1 MMRRHDE
8 RGAIAVWA
16 SVAFFAFMIAIG
28 IGVDFSGHARAE
40 QELRTVA
47 REAAR
52 TGAQEASVVIDDAKL
67 DPTRAAAAAKRYV
80 HAAGYEGTATV
91 AGGTT
96 VKVRLRD
103 TYSCKFLSI
112 IGIHTLPTKGT
123 GQAIMQP
130 AYEGRPG

>member
-1 MMRRHDE
+1 MTRHNE

-52 TGAQEASVVIDDAKL
+52 TGAQEARIVIDDAKL
-67 DPTRAAAAAKRYV
+67 DPTRATSAAQRYF
-80 HAAGYEGTATV
+80 HAAGYQGSATV
-91 AGGTT
+91 MGGTT
-96 VKVRLRD
+96 VEVRLRD

>member
-1 MMRRHDE
+1 MRRHDE

-16 SVAFFAFMIAIG
+16 SVAFFAFIVAIG

-52 TGAQEASVVIDDAKL
+52 TGAQESRIVIDNAKL
-67 DPTRAAAAAKRYV
+67 DPTRAAAAARRYF
-80 HAAGYEGTATV
+80 HTAGPKGTATV
-91 AGGTT
+91 TGGVT
-96 VKVRLRD
+96 VEVRLRG

-112 IGIHTLPTKGT
+112 IGIHTLPTKGA
-123 GQAIMQP
+123 GQAVMQP
-130 AYEGRPG
+130 AYEGHPG

>member
-1 MMRRHDE
+1 M
-8 RGAIAVWA
+8 WA

-52 TGAQEASVVIDDAKL
+52 TGAQESRIVIDDAKL
-67 DPTRAAAAAKRYV
+67 DPTRAAAAAQRYI
-80 HAAGYEGTATV
+80 HAAGYQGSATV
-91 AGGTT
+91 IGGTT
-96 VKVRLRD
+96 VEVRLRD
-103 TYSCKFLSI
+103 TYSCTFLSI

-123 GQAIMQP
+123 GQAVMQP